1 MANPNDL
8 LDPLRFKSLGE
19 YTLEDIR
26 TIGGGVFTMV
36 DTLEHL
42 ELLDKIAKAYRSVHL
57 PTYGQLLAGSNDPLS
72 LTDATNNPNF
82 WEGADVSSATNV
94 TLTAL
99 EPNQVRRY
107 QQIDCSSTESG
118 TTLTVIITNPNYGK
132 GTVIA
137 SKEITTS
144 SIAQPLLD
152 EPIEISYPQVL
163 TLSFSSS
170 GTVASR
176 YSATSCLTQQ

>member
-1 MANPNDL
+1 MSNPNDL

-36 DTLEHL
+36 DTLGHL

-57 PTYGQLLAGSNDPLS
+57 PTYGHLLAGSNDPTGS
-72 LTDATNNPNF
+72 NATNNPNF
-82 WEGADVSSATNV
+82 WEGADVTSATTV
-94 TLTAL
+94 TLTSL
-99 EPNQVRRY
+99 QPNQVRRY
-107 QQIDCSSTESG
+107 QAIDCSSTESG
-118 TTLTVIITNPNYGK
+118 TTLTLSIYNPNYGK
-132 GTVIA
+132 GTVIN
-137 SKEITTS
+137 SRELTTS
-144 SIAQPLLD
+144 TVPAVMLE
-152 EPIEISYPQVL
+152 EPIEISYPQQLIL
-163 TLSFSSS
+163 TFSSS

>member
-1 MANPNDL
+1 MSNPNDL

-36 DTLEHL
+36 DTLGHL

-57 PTYGQLLAGSNDPLS
+57 PTYGHLLAGSNDPS
-72 LTDATNNPNF
+72 GSNATNNPNF
-82 WEGADVSSATNV
+82 WEGADVTSATTV
-94 TLTAL
+94 GLTAL
-99 EPNQVRRY
+99 QPNQVRRY
-107 QQIDCSSTESG
+107 QSIDCSSTESG
-118 TTLTVIITNPNYGK
+118 TTLTVSIYNPNYGK
-132 GTVIA
+132 GSVIF
-137 SKEITTS
+137 SQELTTS
-144 SIAQPLLD
+144 TIAQKFLS
-152 EPIEISYPQVL
+152 EPIEISYPQQLIL
-163 TLSFSSS
+163 TFSSS

>member
-1 MANPNDL
+1 MSNPNDL

-57 PTYGQLLAGSNDPLS
+57 PTYGQLLAGSNDPS
-72 LTDATNNPNF
+72 GTNSTNNPNF
-82 WEGADVSSATNV
+82 WEGGDVTSATNV

-99 EPNQVRRY
+99 QPNQVRRY
-107 QQIDCSSTESG
+107 QSIDCSSTESG
-118 TTLTVIITNPNYGK
+118 TTLTVSIYNPNYGK
-132 GTVIA
+132 GTNIF
-137 SKEITTS
+137 SQEITTS
-144 SIAQPLLD
+144 TIPQIFLS
-152 EPIEISYPQVL
+152 EPIEISYPQQLV
-163 TLSFSSS
+163 LSFSSS

-176 YSATSCLTQQ
+176 FSATSCLTQQ